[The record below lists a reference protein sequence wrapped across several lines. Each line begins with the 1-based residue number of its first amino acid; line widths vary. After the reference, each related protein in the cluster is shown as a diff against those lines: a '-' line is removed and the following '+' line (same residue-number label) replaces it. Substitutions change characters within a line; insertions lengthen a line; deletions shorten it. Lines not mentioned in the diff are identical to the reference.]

1 MAVLATVS
9 LGGAALAGLF
19 GLGPRI
25 GQFSDGNVNPIP
37 GHNIA
42 SAPYSDVGA
51 GVWIL
56 AAATMLCC
64 ALAAA
69 VSTRG
74 RGVHAHATA
83 PRHRPERIRF

>member
-1 MAVLATVS
+1 VAVLATVS
-9 LGGAALAGLF
+9 LRGAAVAGLF
-19 GLGPRI
+19 ALGPRI
-25 GQFSDGNVNPIP
+25 GKFSDGNVNPIP

-56 AAATMLCC
+56 TAATMLGC

-69 VSTRG
+69 GRTRG
-74 RGVHAHATA
+74 RAVHAYATA
-83 PRHRPERIRF
+83 PRYRPERIRV